1 MYKPVKVHVPQK
13 VHDKLKSLIAQ
24 DKGIPI
30 KVDLQ
35 EGEDILLLTPG
46 QIIKMRNAKNEGKK
60 SIILRF
66 SRKQV
71 RANVQHEGGF
81 LSAIMSIASKV
92 LPTLL
97 TGLASGLISGVAE
110 KAITKGSGLFLGKRG
125 RRVSEVHLVEA
136 GGLYLS
142 PLFYPKGEGD
152 YHGPWFHP
160 PLFFKG
166 GRLEFSNVKKGGRL
180 LNLKIKG
187 GSSFNG
193 GISSKAI
200 LP

>member
-24 DKGIPI
+24 DKAIPI

-46 QIIKMRNAKNEGKK
+46 QIIKMRNAKNESKK

-125 RRVSEVHLVEA
+125 RGVSEIHLVEG

-142 PLFYPKGEGD
+142 PLFYPTGEED
-152 YHGPWFHP
+152 YHGLWMKDNDHTYGAGLILGKDSPFRNFPILGW
-160 PLFFKG
+160 
-166 GRLEFSNVKKGGRL
+166 L
-180 LNLKIKG
+180 L
-187 GSSFNG
+187 
-193 GISSKAI
+193 
-200 LP
+200 